1 MFEKKQHIEMMRKLA
16 EGELDQLVEEI
27 KQSKKALLKVETV
40 EELLAIKAH
49 IKAVIEKRSK
59 LSNSLEKIEQQ
70 MNLSKEFAERQ
81 IASLEHM
88 KFTLVEES
96 EARKIRNQE
105 IINRAMQVDK
115 LIVTMDGQIKGSV
128 AKMEE
133 IESVL
138 ATISSAVKEINAT
151 AQSMKNQVNTFVETA
166 QNVASNI
173 TGISS
178 IAEQTNLL
186 ALNASIEAARA
197 GEAGKGFAVVAEEI
211 RKLSDGTKELLDN
224 MIQLLTALESASL
237 KTNEEVNATALG
249 IEKVDNKVEEV
260 GGNVK
265 ESKQSTLSLQEQI
278 EKINNYIKDIEEEI
292 QLNEQGAEKVHDNLM
307 GYSLEYLAQLKE
319 EVTGALTEIVAS
331 SQYYEETIKQL
342 DMINQYKVLGNSKQ

>member
-81 IASLEHM
+81 IASLEYM

-115 LIVTMDGQIKGSV
+115 LIGTMDDQIKGSV

-260 GGNVK
+260 GDNVK

-278 EKINNYIKDIEEEI
+278 EKINNYVKDIEEEI

>member
-1 MFEKKQHIEMMRKLA
+1 MFGKKQDIEMARKLA
-16 EGELDQLVEEI
+16 EGELNELLEEI
-27 KQSKKALLKVETV
+27 NQSKKALLKAETV
-40 EELLAIKAH
+40 EELLAVKAH
-49 IKAVIEKRSK
+49 IKVAMEQRSRVSK
-59 LSNSLEKIEQQ
+59 GLEKAEQQ
-70 MNLSKEFAERQ
+70 MTLSKEGIEKQLIDYKQ
-81 IASLEHM
+81 IKL
-88 KFTLVEES
+88 TLAQES
-96 EARKIRNQE
+96 ETRRASNQE
-105 IINRAMQVDK
+105 IISKATQVDE
-115 LIVTMDGQIKGSV
+115 LIGVMDDQIKGSV
-128 AKMEE
+128 SKMEQ

-138 ATISSAVKEINAT
+138 ATISSAVKEINIT

-224 MIQLLTALESASL
+224 MTQLLTALENASL
-237 KTNEEVNATALG
+237 KTNEEVEATTVG
-249 IEKVDNKVEEV
+249 IEKIDSKVEEV

-278 EKINNYIKDIEEEI
+278 EKIDEYVKDMEKEIKSDEQRTENVHVEFIE
-292 QLNEQGAEKVHDNLM
+292 D
-307 GYSLEYLAQLKE
+307 SLECLVQLKE
-319 EVTGALTEIVAS
+319 EITGAIMEIAAS
-331 SQYYEETIKQL
+331 NQQYEETIKHL
-342 DMINQYKVLGNSKQ
+342 DMMNAYKVLGK